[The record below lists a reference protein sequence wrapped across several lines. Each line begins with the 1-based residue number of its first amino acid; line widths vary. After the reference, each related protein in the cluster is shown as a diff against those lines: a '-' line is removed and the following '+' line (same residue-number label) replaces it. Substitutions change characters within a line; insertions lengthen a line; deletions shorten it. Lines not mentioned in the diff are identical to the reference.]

1 VVATE
6 PIAASPPSR
15 RDTGIGVFTD
25 DGPWEVDPE
34 ALAWRPGLASVRAR
48 LHASLPQLTRARLF
62 PPGRRLGTTVRHL
75 GGAVGLW
82 YARER
87 RAGGTESIAGISR
100 RTRVAAEHLGPTY
113 IKLGQIISSGDGIF
127 PPELVA
133 EFKWCRDQVPAEP
146 WPVVACVLREE
157 LGRPIESV
165 FASVEHTPRAAASIA
180 QVHSAT
186 LRDGT
191 PVVIKVQRPSVAM
204 RVRQDLA
211 IMAWLA
217 PHLVGRIPVAA
228 LANPPA
234 LVELFAE
241 TIMEELDFRLEAE
254 NMLDIAMTFAEL
266 EQRAFVVPRPHPS
279 LVTRRMLVMERLD
292 GFNFGDVEGMHAAG
306 IDTEEVVR
314 AGMIGFLEGCM
325 MHGIFHGDLH
335 GGNLF
340 VLPSGKIA
348 LLDFGITGRLTEAKR
363 LALLSLLVGASN
375 ADLPT
380 QVAALRDLGAF
391 PDDVDVDQVIEQLG
405 LDRTPID
412 PTQLT
417 PEELVTEMQR
427 SIKTLLALGAR
438 LPKELMLFVKNLM
451 FLDGAIATLAPDL
464 DLFAEVEA
472 IALMFASKHGELIMS
487 QLGLEQQADWTPD
500 LSGVKASFGLDE
512 SAEHLTHREL
522 QARRA
527 QVRGKF
533 EERGK
538 ARGRSRGR
546 RSGRGL
552 PSER

>member
-1 VVATE
+1 VVALE
-6 PIAASPPSR
+6 PEPQNLAPSPKPAP
-15 RDTGIGVFTD
+15 DTAIGVFTE
-25 DGPWEVDPE
+25 DGPWEVDLD
-34 ALAWRPGLASVRAR
+34 ALEWRHGLAGLRAD
-48 LHASLPQLTRARLF
+48 LNAALPGLTRARVL
-62 PPGRRLGTTVRHL
+62 PPGRRLGTTLQHL
-75 GGAVGLW
+75 GGALGLW
-82 YARER
+82 YAKER
-87 RAGGTESIAGISR
+87 RAGGSTSIAGISR
-100 RTRVAAEHLGPTY
+100 RLRVAAEHLGPTY
-113 IKLGQIISSGDGIF
+113 IKLGQIIASGDGIF
-127 PPELVA
+127 PAELVA
-133 EFKWCRDQVPAEP
+133 EFKWCRDEVPAEP
-146 WPVVACVLREE
+146 WPVVERVLIEE
-157 LGRPIESV
+157 LGRPIHSV
-165 FASVEHTPRAAASIA
+165 FASVERTPQAAASIA
-180 QVHSAT
+180 QVHAAT

-191 PVVIKVQRPSVAM
+191 PVVIKVQRPSVAS

-266 EQRAFVVPRPHPS
+266 EQRAFVVPRPHPT

-292 GFNFGDVEGMHAAG
+292 GFKFSDVEGMHAAG

-348 LLDFGITGRLTEAKR
+348 LLDFGITGRLTEPKR

-375 ADLPT
+375 ADIPT

-391 PDDVDVDQVIEQLG
+391 PDDTDVNSVIDQLG
-405 LDRTPID
+405 LDRPPID

-417 PEELVTEMQR
+417 ADELVGEMQR
-427 SIKTLLALGAR
+427 SVKTLLALGAK

-451 FLDGAIATLAPDL
+451 FLDGSIATLAPDL
-464 DLFAEVEA
+464 DLFAEVES
-472 IALMFASKHGELIMS
+472 IALMFATKHGEQIMA

-500 LSGVKASFGLDE
+500 MSGVKASFGLDE
-512 SAEHLTHREL
+512 
-522 QARRA
+522 
-527 QVRGKF
+527 
-533 EERGK
+533 
-538 ARGRSRGR
+538 
-546 RSGRGL
+546 
-552 PSER
+552 